1 MSGGLTACGVASAV
15 LYPPSGVPP
24 HHGTVQCRFVAS
36 CGDRG
41 GIWNI
46 MTSAHMVIGKNF
58 ISSAART
65 AAEKLRA
72 PEPASSLFP
81 ISSKKLGP
89 DLVLSFQRLV
99 SKTQL
104 FTVYANAGANVELP
118 F

>member
-1 MSGGLTACGVASAV
+1 MRWAAYTRHVRVDHDMSGGLTACGVASAV

-46 MTSAHMVIGKNF
+46 MTSA
-58 ISSAART
+58 RT
-65 AAEKLRA
+65 AAVLETEG
-72 PEPASSLFP
+72 PGASQPVSNIQQETGPRSSAEFP
-81 ISSKKLGP
+81 K
-89 DLVLSFQRLV
+89 
-99 SKTQL
+99 
-104 FTVYANAGANVELP
+104 AG